1 MGPRRMLYSSSLE
14 FPPFRLLI
22 VLIIFIGLGKRVSKG
37 MHMNWRYL
45 CCFSVWV
52 TYSVVLGLFFLIAL
66 LVSSGLGLIGALLL
80 VGELL
85 PALTKEFANLA
96 Y

>member
-1 MGPRRMLYSSSLE
+1 MGPKRMLYSSSLE
-14 FPPFRLLI
+14 FSPFCLLI
-22 VLIIFIGLGKRVSKG
+22 VLILFISLAKRVSKR
-37 MHMNWRYL
+37 MHMNWQYL
-45 CCFSVWV
+45 CCLSVWV